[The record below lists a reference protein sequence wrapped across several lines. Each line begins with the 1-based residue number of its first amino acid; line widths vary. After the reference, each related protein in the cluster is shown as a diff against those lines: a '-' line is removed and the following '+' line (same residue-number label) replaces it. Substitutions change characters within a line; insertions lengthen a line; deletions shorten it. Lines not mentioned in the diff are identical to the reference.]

1 MKAEPVALLE
11 IFESFQDSAVHADG
25 GRKEG
30 AWGGFMPFSDQEEN
44 TLTSPT
50 PTLPSAKGESLQL
63 PEIYQVTLQPPIFQC
78 LFPSKQQL
86 TEQGRKINRSF
97 WENVLKIWFFF

>member
-11 IFESFQDSAVHADG
+11 IFESFQDSAVHADR

-30 AWGGFMPFSDQEEN
+30 AWGGFMPFSDREEN

-50 PTLPSAKGESLQL
+50 PTLPSAKCGSLQL
-63 PEIYQVTLQPPIFQC
+63 PEMSSHTPTSYLPMPF
-78 LFPSKQQL
+78 S
-86 TEQGRKINRSF
+86 
-97 WENVLKIWFFF
+97 

>member
-1 MKAEPVALLE
+1 MKAEPVALLA

-30 AWGGFMPFSDQEEN
+30 AWGGFMPFSDREEN

-50 PTLPSAKGESLQL
+50 PTLPSAKGGSLQL
-63 PEIYQVTLQPPIFQC
+63 PENWSSHTPTSYLPMP
-78 LFPSKQQL
+78 FP
-86 TEQGRKINRSF
+86 
-97 WENVLKIWFFF
+97 W

>member
-30 AWGGFMPFSDQEEN
+30 A
-44 TLTSPT
+44 
-50 PTLPSAKGESLQL
+50 
-63 PEIYQVTLQPPIFQC
+63 
-78 LFPSKQQL
+78 
-86 TEQGRKINRSF
+86 
-97 WENVLKIWFFF
+97 